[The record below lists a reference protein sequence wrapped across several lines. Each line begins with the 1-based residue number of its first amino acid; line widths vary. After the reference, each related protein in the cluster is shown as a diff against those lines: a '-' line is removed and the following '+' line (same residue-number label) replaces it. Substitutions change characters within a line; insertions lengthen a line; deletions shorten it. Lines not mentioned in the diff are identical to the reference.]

1 MGAEEG
7 RPVQRRRRAAPRVQ
21 TRDARD
27 QMRDAASTAA
37 DRALI
42 DTINDASSGEEEEEA
57 ERATRRNVGLDGD
70 FNDDVAPSPAR
81 LRHSTRGGRA

>member
-1 MGAEEG
+1 
-7 RPVQRRRRAAPRVQ
+7 
-21 TRDARD
+21 
-27 QMRDAASTAA
+27 
-37 DRALI
+37 LI

-81 LRHSTRGGRA
+81 LRRSTRGGRA

>member
-7 RPVQRRRRAAPRVQ
+7 RPVQRRRRAAHRVQ
-21 TRDARD
+21 TRD

-81 LRHSTRGGRA
+81 LRRSTRGGRA